1 MTLTYFSCGQG
12 LDLCGDNEKGHESD
26 DGVHLSVSAHSGMCA
41 WSCVVHQ
48 YQEAEPPASL
58 PPNSAFHHHWS
69 VPSIKS
75 HVCPQSISISRLCTA
90 ISLSLH
96 SPFFIFHI
104 TPMCIPR
111 LPPSLPPMLL
121 PHTLRSRGSLPP
133 RWFVNSSLRRNQYYI
148 NKPQRAFA
156 LILYDLCGKGLR
168 ASISSSGLLP
178 ELCC

>member
-1 MTLTYFSCGQG
+1 MRRGMSATTVFIWVCRHTRECALG
-12 LDLCGDNEKGHESD
+12 L
-26 DGVHLSVSAHSGMCA
+26 VLSTNIKK
-41 WSCVVHQ
+41 Q
-48 YQEAEPPASL
+48 SL
-58 PPNSAFHHHWS
+58 PPRFPQIQHSTIIDPSLQLRATFVPNQFLSPAS
-69 VPSIKS
+69 VP
-75 HVCPQSISISRLCTA
+75 L
-90 ISLSLH
+90 SLSL
-96 SPFFIFHI
+96 
-104 TPMCIPR
+104 CIPLSSFFT
-111 LPPSLPPMLL
+111 LPPCVPPLTSLPPMLL